1 MICQGI
7 LKSLNLNWSTKKLEV
22 SLQLEAPAA
31 ELEKLKDIPLSVQI
45 KKYRQK
51 RSLDSNAY
59 YWSLVTQLADKIG
72 QSNSWVHNDMLR
84 KYGQIETI
92 DGQMVYIVIPDT
104 DKAHKT
110 AYEAQEYHI
119 KPTSE
124 IKQGKDGIMYRTY
137 IMLRGSSSY
146 DTKEMSR
153 LIEGIA
159 SECKDLGIETMTPDQ
174 INDMIRLYEQHIT

>member
-59 YWSLVTQLADKIG
+59 YW
-72 QSNSWVHNDMLR
+72 
-84 KYGQIETI
+84 
-92 DGQMVYIVIPDT
+92 
-104 DKAHKT
+104 
-110 AYEAQEYHI
+110 
-119 KPTSE
+119 
-124 IKQGKDGIMYRTY
+124 
-137 IMLRGSSSY
+137 
-146 DTKEMSR
+146 
-153 LIEGIA
+153 
-159 SECKDLGIETMTPDQ
+159 
-174 INDMIRLYEQHIT
+174 